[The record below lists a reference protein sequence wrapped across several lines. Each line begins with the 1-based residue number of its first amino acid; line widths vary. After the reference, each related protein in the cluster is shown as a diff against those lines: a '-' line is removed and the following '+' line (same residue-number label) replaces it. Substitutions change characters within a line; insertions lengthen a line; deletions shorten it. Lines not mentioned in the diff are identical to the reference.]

1 MPQLRKDPIVGRWV
15 VINSDHF
22 KNSKDF
28 FKEDHKV
35 RQGQICPF
43 CPGRENRTPP
53 ELDAVR
59 LGENGHWQVR
69 TVPNKFPALVHE
81 DHLEK
86 EGMGMLDT
94 ISGYGAHEVVI
105 ETPDHNKQMAD
116 LTPGELALVFRQYQ
130 RRLRALAND
139 ARLKYIAIF
148 KNFGV
153 SAGATI
159 EHSHSQIIALPM
171 VPKSVL
177 EEIEGAEH
185 YHLTHGRCVFCDILQ
200 QEHQDKERLV
210 SASNGF
216 VSFCPFA
223 PRYAFETWVM
233 PEIHQPNFI
242 DLDEQGINDLAGH
255 FSNTLNRMK
264 RCLSNPSYNFYLH
277 TAPTHYGRP
286 NCYHWHIEI
295 IPKLTRSIGFEWGTG
310 LHIVPTFPHDAA
322 KFLRES

>member
-15 VINSDHF
+15 VINSDHL
-22 KNSKDF
+22 KSPKDF
-28 FKEDHKV
+28 FREDHKV
-35 RQGQICPF
+35 YQGQVCPF
-43 CPGRENRTPP
+43 CPGRESRTPP

-59 LGENGHWQVR
+59 LDENGHWQVR

-81 DHLEK
+81 ERLEK

-177 EEIEGAEH
+177 EEIQGAEH

-200 QEHQDKERLV
+200 QEHQDKDRLV
-210 SASNGF
+210 STNNGF

-233 PEIHQPNFI
+233 PQAHQANFI

-255 FSNTLNRMK
+255 FSDIMNRMK

-277 TAPTHYGRP
+277 TAPMHYGRP

-322 KFLRES
+322 RFLRES